1 MAIMQSLLP
10 YERDALEPFV
20 SEKTM
25 TFHYDKHHRGY
36 IDKLNKLI
44 EGTEYADLKLEQII
58 VKARKEARI
67 DILNNAAQAWNHSF
81 FWNSM
86 SPKGGS
92 PDGKIKDLIDDQFE
106 DLEAFKKRLRDEAA
120 SVFGSGWAWLV
131 LDNGKL
137 RVIST
142 SNAETP
148 VGTHLLP
155 LLNVDVWEHAYY
167 LDYQNRRPEFI
178 DAFVDNLI
186 NWNFVEA
193 NLEQAE
199 MGKAA

>member
-10 YERDALEPFV
+10 YERNALEPFV

-36 IDKLNKLI
+36 VDKLNKLI
-44 EGTEYADLKLEQII
+44 EGTEYADLSLEQII
-58 VKARKEARI
+58 VKARKDARI

-155 LLNVDVWEHAYY
+155 LLTVDVWEHAYY

-199 MGKAA
+199 IGKAA